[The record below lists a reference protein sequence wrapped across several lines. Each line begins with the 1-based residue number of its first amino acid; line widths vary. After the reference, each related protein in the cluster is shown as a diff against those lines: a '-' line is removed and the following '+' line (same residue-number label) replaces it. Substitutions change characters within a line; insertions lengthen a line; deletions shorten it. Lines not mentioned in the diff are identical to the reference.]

1 MEQVEACWLE
11 EEPHFAIVVFSFVL
25 QGVYSHRHALN
36 QLAIRVLK
44 AVTEVLGVAIV
55 QEGVTF
61 LRKVVI

>member
-25 QGVYSHRHALN
+25 QGVYSHRYALK

-44 AVTEVLGVAIV
+44 VVTEV
-55 QEGVTF
+55 
-61 LRKVVI
+61 

>member
-25 QGVYSHRHALN
+25 QGVYSHRHAPN

-44 AVTEVLGVAIV
+44 AVTEV
-55 QEGVTF
+55 
-61 LRKVVI
+61 